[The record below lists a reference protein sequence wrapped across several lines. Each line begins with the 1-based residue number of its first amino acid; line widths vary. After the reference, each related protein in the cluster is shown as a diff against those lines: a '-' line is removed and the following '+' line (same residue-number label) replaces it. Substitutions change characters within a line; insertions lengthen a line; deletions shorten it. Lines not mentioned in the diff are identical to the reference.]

1 LIVSSP
7 APAATVSDPVGDFIP
22 SFTGTA
28 SPDLDVT
35 SFSVDYVSLKKTF
48 LLGASLAGPV
58 NLSTAGLYVIGVNT
72 GTGTLAPFA
81 GIGEP
86 NVTFNQAIAI
96 QKNGSATIGQT
107 ALPTGSFTL
116 VGNVLTGTV
125 PLSLLPSTGAA
136 PANYGF
142 NLWPR
147 TGLGN
152 NNQITDFAPQNA
164 LLTVAA
170 VPEVGTWAMLLI
182 GLGGIAFSLRRMKT
196 AATRTPSTAPSAG
209 VARAPAP
216 TTSSASTTA
225 RPWATSKRTSSGPTA
240 SLSASC

>member
-1 LIVSSP
+1 MKSKLIALALAPMLISTP
-7 APAATVSDPVGDFIP
+7 AKAATVLDPVNDFLP
-22 SFTGTA
+22 SFVGSYSA
-28 SPDLDVT
+28 DLDVT
-35 SFSVDYVSLKKTF
+35 SFSVDYNAATQTF

-196 AATRTPSTAPSAG
+196 AATRTPSTKAKIGFA
-209 VARAPAP
+209 
-216 TTSSASTTA
+216 
-225 RPWATSKRTSSGPTA
+225 
-240 SLSASC
+240 